1 MHLTWLTSKSQ
12 LLALGLSAVRTA
24 VVVVN
29 VTQGQCNEMN
39 AQVFSCVLFHL
50 GTKDE
55 DPKFN

>member
-1 MHLTWLTSKSQ
+1 MMPLTWLTSKSQ

-24 VVVVN
+24 VMVN
-29 VTQGQCNEMN
+29 VTQGQCSEMN

-50 GTKDE
+50 GTKDD